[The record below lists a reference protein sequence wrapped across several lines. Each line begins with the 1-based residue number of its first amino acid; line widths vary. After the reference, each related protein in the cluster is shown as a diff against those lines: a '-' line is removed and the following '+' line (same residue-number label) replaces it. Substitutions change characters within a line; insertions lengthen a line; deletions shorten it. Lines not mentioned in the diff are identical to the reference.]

1 MAPAALED
9 LETKQKKLDSIGER
23 QEKRVRY
30 FESTT
35 LRLVGNYIIFQAIIF
50 LSVSNHANLS
60 CKYWWVPF
68 GLSFLVAVVFAITFK
83 RFVSNWERTQF
94 YYDKNF
100 LERDLIHHQIVLFPI
115 RASKGCSSDQL
126 NPYDHQQKQP
136 QILEC
141 DKVKL
146 YQRYAFI
153 SLVSVS
159 LLAYTIIVLFAC
171 RSILCNGE

>member
-1 MAPAALED
+1 MAPSALED
-9 LETKQKKLDSIGER
+9 LQTKQKKLDCIGEQ

-35 LRLVGNYIIFQAIIF
+35 LLLVGNYIIFQAIIF
-50 LSVSNHANLS
+50 LSVSNHAKLS
-60 CKYWWVPF
+60 CKYWWIPF
-68 GLSFLVAVVFAITFK
+68 CLSFLVALVFAITFR

-94 YYDKNF
+94 FYDKNF
-100 LERDLIHHQIVLFPI
+100 LKRDLIHHQIVVFTI
-115 RASKGCSSDQL
+115 RASKGCSFDQVP
-126 NPYDHQQKQP
+126 PYDHQQRQQP

-153 SLVSVS
+153 SLVSVA
-159 LLAYTIIVLFAC
+159 LLAYTIIVLGAC
-171 RSILCNGE
+171 RSILCNG